1 MRLDPNDYQAHWA
14 LGWAYLY
21 SREQEKAL
29 ASYQRARNL
38 NPNDAELL
46 AEMSNF
52 LIYIGQPKQAID
64 QLKEAIRLNPNHE
77 RWYVEYLGW
86 AYEHAG
92 MPKRGDRDFRTG
104 DRSKIRPRSSFG
116 ILPTLAAAYAYP
128 AVGRTDDA
136 QDRQEILS
144 LQPEFSTA
152 EVASRGPYKTKEL
165 TDRYVNVLRRA
176 GLPE

>member
-21 SREQEKAL
+21 TGQHEKAS
-29 ASYQRARNL
+29 ASYRRARDL

-52 LIYIGQPKQAID
+52 LVYIGQPKQAIA
-64 QLKEAIRLNPNHE
+64 QLKEAIQLNPNHE
-77 RWYVEYLGW
+77 RWYFEYLGW

-92 MPKRGDRDFRTG
+92 MPREAIQTLEPVIDKPPI
-104 DRSKIRPRSSFG
+104 KEQLWL
-116 ILPTLAAAYAYP
+116 LPTLAAAYAYP
-128 AVGRTDDA
+128 AVGRLDDA
-136 QDRQEILS
+136 HKVVKEILS
-144 LQPEFSTA
+144 LEPEFSTA